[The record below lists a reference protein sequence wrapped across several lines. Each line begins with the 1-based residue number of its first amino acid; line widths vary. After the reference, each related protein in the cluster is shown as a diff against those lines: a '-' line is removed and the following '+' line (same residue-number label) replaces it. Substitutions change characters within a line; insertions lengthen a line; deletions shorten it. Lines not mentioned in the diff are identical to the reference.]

1 MARYGQKFMDR
12 AVARLLPPESA
23 ALEVVAREVGIGAG
37 TLQRW
42 REKAQSRPARGRAW
56 TAAARLEAVIVVAA
70 LDEAGKAAWCR
81 EHGVFPADLEAWR
94 ASATTALKTM
104 IAVTPAMR
112 VR

>member
-42 REKAQSRPARGRAW
+42 REKAQSRPPEFDSSEQK
-56 TAAARLEAVIVVAA
+56 TPIF
-70 LDEAGKAAWCR
+70 DC
-81 EHGVFPADLEAWR
+81 
-94 ASATTALKTM
+94 SAT
-104 IAVTPAMR
+104 
-112 VR
+112 